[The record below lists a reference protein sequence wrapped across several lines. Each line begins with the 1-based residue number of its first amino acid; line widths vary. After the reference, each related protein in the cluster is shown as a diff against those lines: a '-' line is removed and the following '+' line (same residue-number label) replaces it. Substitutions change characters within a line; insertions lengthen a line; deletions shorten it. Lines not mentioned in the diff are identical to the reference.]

1 MKNLLIILMLALFMP
16 TEEDTIRVTATVYNP
31 VKSQCS
37 ENPLTTADGSI
48 INVAKLNRGEIKW
61 IAVSQ
66 DLLKTFKF
74 GDKVEVI
81 SEDELISG
89 VYEVHDTMPKK
100 WTKKIDI
107 LMPSKINKGVW
118 KVKIRKYEERN

>member
-16 TEEDTIRVTATVYNP
+16 EEDTIKVTATVYNP

-37 ENPLTTADGSI
+37 GNPLKTADGSI

-81 SEDELISG
+81 SDDELISG
-89 VYEVHDTMPKK
+89 IYEVHDTMPKR

>member
-31 VKSQCS
+31 VKSQCLG
-37 ENPLTTADGSI
+37 NPLTTADGSI

-66 DLLKTFKF
+66 DLLKIFKF

-81 SEDELISG
+81 SDDELISG
-89 VYEVHDTMPKK
+89 VYEVHDTMPKR